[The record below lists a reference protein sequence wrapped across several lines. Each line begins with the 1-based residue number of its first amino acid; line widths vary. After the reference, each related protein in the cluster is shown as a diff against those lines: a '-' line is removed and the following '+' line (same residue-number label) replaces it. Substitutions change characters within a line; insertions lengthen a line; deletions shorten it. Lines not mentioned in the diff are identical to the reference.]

1 MSRDCTNTDLI
12 FPIKLQIMGVEAIHP
27 GGGVE
32 LEGQPERDRVQ
43 HSMINLEYP
52 HWQSAAA
59 QQMGDDDARMCECRG
74 WGWGA
79 ANDTNVSELS

>member
-12 FPIKLQIMGVEAIHP
+12 FPVKLQIMGVEAIHP

-43 HSMINLEYP
+43 HSMVNLEYP

-59 QQMGDDDARMCECRG
+59 QQM
-74 WGWGA
+74 WG
-79 ANDTNVSELS
+79 

>member
-12 FPIKLQIMGVEAIHP
+12 FPVNLQIMGVEAIHP

-43 HSMINLEYP
+43 HSMVNLEYP
-52 HWQSAAA
+52 H
-59 QQMGDDDARMCECRG
+59 
-74 WGWGA
+74 
-79 ANDTNVSELS
+79 